1 MSATKASSASK
12 SSGSTTDRI
21 CQALRERVLSGE
33 YSTGMQLRQN
43 DIANQFGVS
52 HIPVREA
59 LQTLRF
65 EGLVEQIANRGAFVA
80 SISLEELRNIW
91 SLRRKLEPMAIE
103 QAISQISAVELK
115 DAENII
121 KKASGASDSLT
132 SVRLNWEFHLCLY
145 KPCGNDLLI
154 EFIERLY
161 RKADRYSCVLWTN
174 HEYGAQAEKEHREI
188 LDCIKTGDVEL
199 AKARTLEHINAVERL
214 VEHSFSA

>member
-1 MSATKASSASK
+1 MSPASASTTPNAAV
-12 SSGSTTDRI
+12 STTDRI

-33 YSTGMQLRQN
+33 YSAGIQLRQN

-80 SISLEELRNIW
+80 SISLQELQNIW
-91 SLRRKLEPMAIE
+91 SLRRELEPMAIE
-103 QAISQISAVELK
+103 QAITKISEAELK
-115 DAENII
+115 DAEDII
-121 KKASGASDSLT
+121 NTASGTNENLT
-132 SVRLNWEFHLCLY
+132 LVRLNWEFHLCLY

-154 EFIERLY
+154 DFIERLY

-174 HEYGAQAEKEHREI
+174 HEYGAQAEKEHLEI
-188 LDCIKTGDVEL
+188 LQCFKTGDTKLAKSRTLAHIDAVQRMVEL
-199 AKARTLEHINAVERL
+199 
-214 VEHSFSA
+214 SFSA